1 MSRMENSSG
10 KKEVALRLKAAVE
23 EAVHCIGLGYDLTL
37 DLLLRYCKKEVTE
50 DGSRLI
56 GIDDDQVRD
65 ITIPGGGLVQNV
77 PHSINCDKGERLRF
91 CSDVLSFRQM
101 SEQFN
106 QELSL
111 SSRIPTGQFNTA
123 FEFTGC
129 WQKDAAFTKSLAFDG
144 VLITLYSIALEKCQ
158 VELSNHVKQ
167 ALPPSWDPAA
177 LGRFI
182 KKYGTH
188 VIVGIK
194 IGGKDVVYAK
204 QHYSSPLESTDV
216 QKILKDVAD
225 KRFSDV
231 GVDFSSH
238 HEKHESNERG
248 LTILDLGTP
257 SSRSNQEGVT
267 FFWRR
272 LGGSISRNI
281 RHNKWCQTVPL
292 EPEVVSMSFIP
303 ISSLLSGVKGNGFL
317 SHAINL
323 YLRYQPPIEELDQF
337 LEFQLPR
344 EWAPGFGDI
353 PIGPDRKLEIGETLQ
368 FSLMGPKLY
377 VNAIKRESNERGLT
391 LLDIGTPSLH
401 SNQEGVTFFCRRLG
415 GSISRNIRHNKW
427 CQTVPLEPEVISM
440 SFIPISSLLNGV
452 SGSGFLSHAI
462 NVYLRYQPP
471 IEEVHQF
478 LEFQLPKKW
487 APVYGDIPIGPDR
500 KLEIGET
507 LQFSLM
513 GPKLYVNANQV
524 DAENKPVT
532 GMRLYLEGRRSN
544 RLAIHL
550 QHLSSS
556 PESFQLHKLHNQSVG
571 NYNSFYAQ
579 QYYEKVQWKIF
590 SNVCTAPV
598 ESDDDL
604 SIVTGAQFYIR
615 KSVMGNTLFLRL
627 HFSRV
632 TGATV
637 IQKPEWDGSPNFA
650 QTSGMITLVAT
661 LFSSAQKP
669 PPEPSDVNINSSK
682 YPGGPPVP
690 ILPGKLSRF
699 VDTREMTRGPQ
710 DQPGYWVVSGARL
723 IVDKGKISLRVKY
736 SLLAVILQ
744 N

>member
-1 MSRMENSSG
+1 MENSSS
-10 KKEVALRLKAAVE
+10 KKEVALRLRAAVE
-23 EAVHCIGLGYDLTL
+23 EAVQCIGLGYDLTL
-37 DLLLRYCKKEVTE
+37 DLLLRYCKKEVAE

-56 GIDDDQVRD
+56 SIDDDQVRD
-65 ITIPGGGLVQNV
+65 ITILGGGLVQNV

-91 CSDVLSFRQM
+91 RSDVLSFQQM

-377 VNAIKRESNERGLT
+377 VNAIK
-391 LLDIGTPSLH
+391 
-401 SNQEGVTFFCRRLG
+401 
-415 GSISRNIRHNKW
+415 
-427 CQTVPLEPEVISM
+427 
-440 SFIPISSLLNGV
+440 
-452 SGSGFLSHAI
+452 
-462 NVYLRYQPP
+462 
-471 IEEVHQF
+471 
-478 LEFQLPKKW
+478 
-487 APVYGDIPIGPDR
+487 
-500 KLEIGET
+500 
-507 LQFSLM
+507 
-513 GPKLYVNANQV
+513 V